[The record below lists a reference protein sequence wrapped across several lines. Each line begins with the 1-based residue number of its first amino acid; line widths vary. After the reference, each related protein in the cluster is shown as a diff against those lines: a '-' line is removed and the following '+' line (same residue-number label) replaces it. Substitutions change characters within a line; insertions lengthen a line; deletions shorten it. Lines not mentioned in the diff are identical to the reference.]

1 MEWRKIVFSM
11 GNTTAINFLQ
21 DIRVIDF
28 SQFLPGP
35 YATQLLSDL
44 GAEVI
49 KVERSG
55 GDAMRKVGPIGND
68 GISLFYKTLNSGK
81 QIIELDLQSE
91 SGKNYFTELLNCA
104 DVLLESFRPGVLDKL
119 GFSVERLRRDYPRLV
134 ICSLSGYGQTGPYRL
149 RPGHD
154 LNYLAHSGLLHHTG
168 SVDSPTQPQPPIS
181 DYAGA
186 MQAVNCILAALFGRT
201 VSNQGAYLDISLAE
215 TVLSWQGMALNNSGR
230 QAYSTERGNGVDS
243 GGAAG
248 YRIYRT
254 ADKRFITLG
263 IEGEPFWSKFCN
275 TVDKPEWIGRLVE
288 PIPQTALID
297 EVQALFLSQTNAF
310 WCELLDEAD
319 CCFEAV
325 LDIDDIMQ
333 HPQVRA
339 RQLLT
344 TSNGTDPFVQ
354 VNYPAWINGAP
365 PTNRPPPHDTSIDSI
380 LKTWEFDT

>member
-1 MEWRKIVFSM
+1 M

-91 SGKNYFTELLNCA
+91 SGKNYFTKLLNCA

-154 LNYLAHSGLLHHTG
+154 LNYLAHSGFKAT
-168 SVDSPTQPQPPIS
+168 IS
-181 DYAGA
+181 
-186 MQAVNCILAALFGRT
+186 
-201 VSNQGAYLDISLAE
+201 
-215 TVLSWQGMALNNSGR
+215 
-230 QAYSTERGNGVDS
+230 
-243 GGAAG
+243 
-248 YRIYRT
+248 
-254 ADKRFITLG
+254 
-263 IEGEPFWSKFCN
+263 
-275 TVDKPEWIGRLVE
+275 
-288 PIPQTALID
+288 
-297 EVQALFLSQTNAF
+297 
-310 WCELLDEAD
+310 
-319 CCFEAV
+319 
-325 LDIDDIMQ
+325 
-333 HPQVRA
+333 
-339 RQLLT
+339 
-344 TSNGTDPFVQ
+344 FVQ
-354 VNYPAWINGAP
+354 
-365 PTNRPPPHDTSIDSI
+365 
-380 LKTWEFDT
+380 